1 MDIHVVLLGIAEDV
15 EQQLTVGRLAALED
29 AAGGQRPGRLGERH
43 DDGAVGAGRRTW
55 MCARTLVPA
64 APMFA
69 TVIVKQTTVILFGL
83 AVAVAVLRLRPLR
96 ILTALALAVAGLAL
110 WFGVP

>member
-1 MDIHVVLLGIAEDV
+1 MAPLEPAG
-15 EQQLTVGRLAALED
+15 AA
-29 AAGGQRPGRLGERH
+29 
-43 DDGAVGAGRRTW
+43 W

-83 AVAVAVLRLRPLR
+83 AVAVLRLRPLR